1 MVERRFSR
9 DAGSLTHR
17 AYTLQPTRPLVLR
30 VALWGLVCALSAA
43 GGAASVVAWQ
53 AQRAGTP
60 AEQCNAAP
68 VDVDGE
74 QTELA
79 RARLA
84 LAQESAARAA
94 VQKTA
99 DGAAADVAR
108 LNAELQFLRGQ
119 SKTKPPAQTGAPRR

>member
-9 DAGSLTHR
+9 HAGSLTHR
-17 AYTLQPTRPLVLR
+17 AHTLQPTRPLVLR
-30 VALWGLVCALSAA
+30 VALWWLVCALSAA
-43 GGAASVVAWQ
+43 GDAASVVAWQ

-68 VDVDGE
+68 VDVDSE

-94 VQKTA
+94 VQQTA

-119 SKTKPPAQTGAPRR
+119 SKTKSPAQTGAPRR

>member
-1 MVERRFSR
+1 MVERRFPR
-9 DAGSLTHR
+9 DAGSLSQR
-17 AYTLQPTRPLVLR
+17 VYTLQPARPLVAR
-30 VALWGLVCALSAA
+30 VIQWAVVCALGAA
-43 GGAASVVAWQ
+43 GGTAATVAWH
-53 AQRAGTP
+53 AQRSGT
-60 AEQCNAAP
+60 AVDQCNAAP
-68 VDVDGE
+68 VDEGSE

-79 RARLA
+79 RTRLA

-119 SKTKPPAQTGAPRR
+119 SKTKPPASRR

>member
-9 DAGSLTHR
+9 DAGNLTHR

-30 VALWGLVCALSAA
+30 VTVWVLVCALSAA
-43 GGAASVVAWQ
+43 GGAATVVAWH
-53 AQRAGTP
+53 AQRPGTS
-60 AEQCNAAP
+60 ADQCNVAP
-68 VDVDGE
+68 VDEGSE
-74 QTELA
+74 ETELA
-79 RARLA
+79 RTRLA

-99 DGAAADVAR
+99 DSAAADVAR
-108 LNAELQFLRGQ
+108 LSAELQFLRGQ

>member
-68 VDVDGE
+68 VDVDSE

-119 SKTKPPAQTGAPRR
+119 SKTKSPAQTGAPRR

>member
-9 DAGSLTHR
+9 DADNLTHR
-17 AYTLQPTRPLVLR
+17 AYTLQPARPLVLR
-30 VALWGLVCALSAA
+30 VTVWVLVCALSAA
-43 GGAASVVAWQ
+43 GGAAAVAAWHT
-53 AQRAGTP
+53 QRPGRTADP
-60 AEQCNAAP
+60 CNAAP
-68 VDVDGE
+68 VDAGRE

-79 RARLA
+79 RTRLA

-108 LNAELQFLRGQ
+108 LNAEAQFLRGQ
-119 SKTKPPAQTGAPRR
+119 SKTKPPAQAGAPRR

>member
-9 DAGSLTHR
+9 DAGSLAHR
-17 AYTLQPTRPLVLR
+17 AYTLQPTRPLVVR
-30 VALWGLVCALSAA
+30 VAIWVLVCALGAA
-43 GGAASVVAWQ
+43 GGAAAVVAWH

-60 AEQCNAAP
+60 ADQCNAAP
-68 VDVDGE
+68 PVDETAE

-99 DGAAADVAR
+99 DGAVADVAR
-108 LNAELQFLRGQ
+108 LNTELQFLRGQ
-119 SKTKPPAQTGAPRR
+119 SKTAPAPRR

>member
-9 DAGSLTHR
+9 AGSLTQR
-17 AYTLQPTRPLVLR
+17 VYTLQPTRPLVLR
-30 VALWGLVCALSAA
+30 ITLWALVCALGAA
-43 GGAASVVAWQ
+43 GGAAAVAAWH
-53 AQRAGTP
+53 AQRGGAP
-60 AEQCNAAP
+60 ANQCNAAP
-68 VDVDGE
+68 VDAGRE

-79 RARLA
+79 RTRLA

-108 LNAELQFLRGQ
+108 LNAEVQFLRGQ
-119 SKTKPPAQTGAPRR
+119 SKTKPPAQAGAPRR

>member
-1 MVERRFSR
+1 MAERRFSR

-17 AYTLQPTRPLVLR
+17 AYVLQPARSLVLR
-30 VALWGLVCALSAA
+30 VTLWVLACALSAA
-43 GGAASVVAWQ
+43 GGAAAIATWH

-60 AEQCNAAP
+60 ADQCNAAP
-68 VDVDGE
+68 VDEERE

-79 RARLA
+79 RTRLA

-119 SKTKPPAQTGAPRR
+119 SKAKRPAPRG

>member
-9 DAGSLTHR
+9 DAGSLTRR

-30 VALWGLVCALSAA
+30 VTAWLLVCALSAA
-43 GGAASVVAWQ
+43 GGAAAVVAWY
-53 AQRAGTP
+53 AQRPGIRADR
-60 AEQCNAAP
+60 CNAAP
-68 VDVDGE
+68 VDEGRE

-79 RARLA
+79 RTRLA

-108 LNAELQFLRGQ
+108 LSAEVQFLRGQ
-119 SKTKPPAQTGAPRR
+119 SKTKPPAQTEAARR

>member
-43 GGAASVVAWQ
+43 GGAASVVVWQ

-68 VDVDGE
+68 VDVDSE

-99 DGAAADVAR
+99 DAAAADVAR